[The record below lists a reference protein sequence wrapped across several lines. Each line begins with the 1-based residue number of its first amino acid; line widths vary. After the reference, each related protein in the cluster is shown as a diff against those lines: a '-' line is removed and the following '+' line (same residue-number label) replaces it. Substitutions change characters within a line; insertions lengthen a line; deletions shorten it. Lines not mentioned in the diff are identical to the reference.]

1 MPTEDENSNNL
12 IEKFLNGSLND
23 AERLQLDQGIAKDES
38 LREEL
43 RFRIGMKNAA
53 EKVWRTDSAREIRK
67 LGQRKRRFR
76 LGAIIALILVA
87 ISLLI
92 LSIWWLRH

>member
-12 IEKFLNGSLND
+12 IDKFLNGSLND

-53 EKVWRTDSAREIRK
+53 EEVWRNDSAREIRK
-67 LGQRKRRFR
+67 LGRQQRWFKLRTVIT
-76 LGAIIALILVA
+76 LSLIAIV
-87 ISLLI
+87 LLI
-92 LSIWWLRH
+92 LTIWWLKL